1 MTRPGVGEAL
11 FKKVR
16 EGPYTSYLTLPYS
29 WKVVGKYLIEADSV
43 VRLERLQIHNYCMTR
58 ILLFLITCSR
68 FIYKSKSMPISE
80 VLVMTSEMRVR
91 GESDKVKANASGASW
106 AREWVGGGEV
116 K

>member
-1 MTRPGVGEAL
+1 MEKL
-11 FKKVR
+11 YLIVR

-29 WKVVGKYLIEADSV
+29 WKVVSEYLIEADSV
-43 VRLERLQIHNYCMTR
+43 VRLECLQIYNYCMTC

-91 GESDKVKANASGASW
+91 GESDKVKANASAAS
-106 AREWVGGGEV
+106 
-116 K
+116 